1 MNFSY
6 GNYARNYDTI
16 RPRMQLGPQAPRPMM
31 TANQGMSPT
40 GQLSQPPQMSAPLT
54 ASPMQGQ
61 PAIPPVQPNYGA
73 IAQQM
78 TPRTGMVGI
87 PRLAGGP
94 MGMR

>member
-6 GNYARNYDTI
+6 GNYARNYDNV
-16 RPRMQLGPQAPRPMM
+16 RPRMQLGPQPPRPMM

-40 GQLSQPPQMSAPLT
+40 GQISAPLT

-61 PAIPPVQPNYGA
+61 PAIPPTQPNYGA

-87 PRLAGGP
+87 PRLAGGQ
-94 MGMR
+94 MGYR

>member
-6 GNYARNYDTI
+6 GNYARNYDNMQ
-16 RPRMQLGPQAPRPMM
+16 PRMQLGPQPPRPMM

-40 GQLSQPPQMSAPLT
+40 GQMTPQMSTPLT

-61 PAIPPVQPNYGA
+61 SGIPPTQPNYGA
-73 IAQQM
+73 IASQM
-78 TPRTGMVGI
+78 TPQPRMNI

-94 MGMR
+94 MGYR